1 MTLDDLKGTIIR
13 VIDYRDDIIYIQTD
27 DWRYS
32 LFMDHDCCETR
43 YFECADDL
51 SEYTNSTILAA
62 YLSLSTLVTAT
73 GDDTHEV
80 AFLRIMTTVGELTFS
95 AHNEHNGYY
104 SGFSLIIERQFH
116 QYDTYTYG

>member
-1 MTLDDLKGTIIR
+1 MTLDDLKGIVIR
-13 VIDYRDDIIYIQTD
+13 AIYYRDDIIYIQTD

-51 SEYTNSTILAA
+51 SEYINSTILAA
-62 YLSLSTLVTAT
+62 FLSLTYLLPEIVINK
-73 GDDTHEV
+73 DVHEV
-80 AFLRIMTTVGELTFS
+80 AFLRIITTSGEFTFS

-104 SGFSLIIERQFH
+104 SGFNLLIERQFL
-116 QYDTYTYG
+116 QQCIN